1 MTLEVTFSYFQKFG
15 NLNLKRRAMSLLLY
29 NGEAEI
35 YDKCIIQNSK
45 SPRTKQLSLSFNEKF
60 SCIYFVLEG
69 YLLYP
74 KVT

>member
-1 MTLEVTFSYFQKFG
+1 
-15 NLNLKRRAMSLLLY
+15 MSLLLY

-35 YDKCIIQNSK
+35 YEKCIIQNSK
-45 SPRTKQLSLSFNEKF
+45 SPTKKQLSLSFNEKF
-60 SCIYFVLEG
+60 SYIYFVLEG

>member
-1 MTLEVTFSYFQKFG
+1 
-15 NLNLKRRAMSLLLY
+15 MSLLLY

-35 YDKCIIQNSK
+35 YEKWIIKNSK
-45 SPRTKQLSLSFNEKF
+45 SPTKRQLSLSFNETF
-60 SCIYFVLEG
+60 SYIYFVLEG